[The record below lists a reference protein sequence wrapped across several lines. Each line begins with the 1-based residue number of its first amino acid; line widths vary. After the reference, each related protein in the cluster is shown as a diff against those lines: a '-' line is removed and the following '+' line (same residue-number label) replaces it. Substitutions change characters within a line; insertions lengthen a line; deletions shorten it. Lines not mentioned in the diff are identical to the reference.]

1 MTPLIQGPAPICRAT
16 LRQRTLDD
24 LDGRANIGAQDGKV
38 AVMGKLILIG
48 VLLLPA
54 AEVALFILVAA
65 QIGLPQAL
73 GLLLATTAAGLIV
86 LRYAGTTQFERLRLA
101 VTQSGLPGIEAGG
114 NAFLTVSAGIL
125 LLLPGF
131 ITDAFG
137 ILLLLPPVRRWIG
150 ARFRQAMQRDQGP
163 HPAGVV
169 DLDREDWT
177 RAPERVLDDPDRKND
192 RL

>member
-16 LRQRTLDD
+16 LCQRTLDD

-150 ARFRQAMQRDQGP
+150 GRFRQSMQRNQGT
-163 HPAGVV
+163 HAAGVV

-177 RAPERVLDDPDRKND
+177 RTPERVLDAPDRKND